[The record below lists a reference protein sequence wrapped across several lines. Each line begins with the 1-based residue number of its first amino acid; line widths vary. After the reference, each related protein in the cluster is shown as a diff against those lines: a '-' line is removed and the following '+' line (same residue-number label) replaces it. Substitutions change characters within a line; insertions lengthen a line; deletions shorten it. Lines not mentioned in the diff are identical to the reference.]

1 MSGVRSHAEAQ
12 APEVAALAAG
22 CDLLLYP
29 PDLAQAIAAV
39 EKAADRSE
47 SLSAR
52 LAESLGRSERM
63 LAGFPTVDHSRIEV
77 AGRVDGTALALA
89 VATDCMTT
97 VGDGVPEWIDPAE
110 PVRVA
115 TIWDDR
121 EDPARP
127 PFGMLFREALK
138 VLGWDVLPPGP
149 ASPEVPIVV
158 LVASTPQAWK
168 GTAGLTV
175 TARAALEGIL
185 GGGRAYPVV
194 FGHPR
199 LLAELGAPGL
209 CAWATEPGMEPAA
222 ARALDALARERP
234 GEAGI

>member
-1 MSGVRSHAEAQ
+1 
-12 APEVAALAAG
+12 
-22 CDLLLYP
+22 
-29 PDLAQAIAAV
+29 
-39 EKAADRSE
+39 
-47 SLSAR
+47 
-52 LAESLGRSERM
+52 M
-63 LAGFPTVDHSRIEV
+63 LAGFPTVDRSRIEV
-77 AGRVDGTALALA
+77 ADRVDGTALALD
-89 VATDCMTT
+89 VATDCVTT

-138 VLGWDVLPPGP
+138 ALGWSVLPPGP
-149 ASPEVPIVV
+149 ADPAVPILV

-168 GTAGLTV
+168 GTAELSL

-185 GGGRAYPVV
+185 AGGGAYPVV

-199 LLAELGAPGL
+199 LLAELETPGM

-222 ARALDALARERP
+222 ARRLDALTRERP
-234 GEAGI
+234 GKAEI